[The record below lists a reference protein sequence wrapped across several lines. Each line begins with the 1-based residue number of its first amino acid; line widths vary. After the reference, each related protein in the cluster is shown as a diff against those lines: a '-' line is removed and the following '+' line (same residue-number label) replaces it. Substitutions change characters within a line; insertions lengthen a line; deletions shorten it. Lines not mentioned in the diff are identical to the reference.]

1 MEQSVRLRARL
12 VVLIGPIASGKST
25 VARKLIDQLVSDG
38 FTAARTEVDEMAAMI
53 QAPGGLT
60 IEHWHQ
66 AHVVHGAL
74 VAGWLGTLVNVVVA
88 EGPIYSRREANALMT
103 RVPVDTKLL
112 RVLLWTSFHSALER
126 VKDDPARGL
135 SRDRQFLQAAH
146 ERFWSVRP
154 QIDPFDLTFDTDT
167 ETADSIVSRITDRLY
182 QTQGN

>member
-66 AHVVHGAL
+66 ADVVHGAL
-74 VAGWLGTLVNVVVA
+74 A
-88 EGPIYSRREANALMT
+88 
-103 RVPVDTKLL
+103 
-112 RVLLWTSFHSALER
+112 H
-126 VKDDPARGL
+126 GL

-154 QIDPFDLTFDTDT
+154 QIDPCDLTFDTDT

-182 QTQGN
+182 QAQGN